1 MPDLK
6 TASGLA
12 SWGRFF
18 FDRLQRLEILLRQL
32 QAGCCLASSSGCTRC
47 SRRGARRCGYAIYRS
62 CALSF
67 AAWSFEALE
76 HWRALEN
83 QDARM
88 ITVSP
93 HGVIYRTV
101 VLRYPGAETGRFRKL
116 PLPVPGQGCVVA
128 ITRCDRDIEIA
139 VYPSAPSRPTS
150 ERSHF
155 LDAKIGVCPSA
166 HLCHLKLANSVPS
179 PHRGAHDLRRGNA
192 LHIPSSTFPASLQV
206 SASN

>member
-1 MPDLK
+1 MAWRWRDCR
-6 TASGLA
+6 AIVCLA
-12 SWGRFF
+12 PA
-18 FDRLQRLEILLRQL
+18 RLQCFLVLRQRHE
-32 QAGCCLASSSGCTRC
+32 ALATGTNSSGCTRC
-47 SRRGARRCGYAIYRS
+47 SRPAARRCGYAIYRS

-93 HGVIYRTV
+93 HGVIDRTV

-116 PLPVPGQGCVVA
+116 LLPVPGQGCVVA

-192 LHIPSSTFPASLQV
+192 LHIPSSTFPSSLQV